1 MKSALDCARN
11 AERCE
16 EMAYASYR
24 ASQRQMLLG
33 IARNWRSLG
42 EAAKE
47 RERRAAESRHW
58 TDPKAP

>member
-1 MKSALDCARN
+1 MKSALDCVRN

-33 IARNWRSLG
+33 IAKSWRSLG
-42 EAAKE
+42 DAAKE
-47 RERRAAESRHW
+47 RERQAALRRYW
-58 TDPKAP
+58 TDPKET

>member
-1 MKSALDCARN
+1 MKSAFDCLRN

-16 EMAYASYR
+16 EMAYASYS
-24 ASQRQMLLG
+24 ANQRKMLFG
-33 IARNWRSLG
+33 IARTWRSLG

-58 TDPKAP
+58 TGAKAP